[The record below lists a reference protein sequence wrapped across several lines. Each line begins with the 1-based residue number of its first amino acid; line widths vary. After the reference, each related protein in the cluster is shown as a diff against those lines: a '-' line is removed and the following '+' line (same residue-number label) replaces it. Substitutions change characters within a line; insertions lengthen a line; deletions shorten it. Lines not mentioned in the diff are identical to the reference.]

1 MSNRHTFARVS
12 VSALIAILGLSISM
26 LTFAEESS
34 SSTSSS
40 SGSSE
45 SSGSS
50 ASSIP
55 GFGTLTIEQKNSSE
69 QQVFGNWTL
78 LTPSQQNASGSS
90 VSWTQANM
98 PAGSYT
104 LIVTPPKGVTTS
116 IRSYLGTEQVEYVQR
131 PQLTFKIENGQSIR
145 IVINYTLTRTGDISV
160 QSDPAGIEFTIT
172 GPNSFTKKGTTPDSF
187 AGVSEGQYSVQFGTV
202 EGCNTPAR
210 MSQQLEEGGRASFS
224 VTIACAEADKIR
236 KREETKDD
244 KFVVISVDGEDIK
257 LRDVPQN
264 AWFSTYVFDAA
275 RRGVISGYRDETGKP
290 TGAFGPSNSV
300 TIAELA
306 KMAHKLAGI
315 GEESFSGKNPEN
327 PAAVGQWF
335 SPFIAS
341 AENRGWTIYK
351 DATIDPLRAAT
362 RSEVIMTFLQV
373 LDVPLKWQKGDLF
386 DDVTVR
392 TRFANAIETA
402 ARDGVVEGLKDE
414 KGNSLH
420 KFEPEGAINRAE
432 ISKIINKVFDEYK
445 GTSRSSSSQT
455 RTR

>member
-34 SSTSSS
+34 SSATS

-45 SSGSS
+45 SSTSS
-50 ASSIP
+50 VSSVS
-55 GFGTLTIEQKNSSE
+55 GFGTVTIEQKNSSA
-69 QQVFGNWTL
+69 QQAFGSWTL
-78 LTPSQQNASGSS
+78 LTPSQQNGSGSA
-90 VSWTQANM
+90 VSWTQGNM
-98 PAGSYT
+98 AAGTYT

-131 PQLTFKIENGQSIR
+131 PQLTFKLQDGQSIR
-145 IVINYTLTRTGDISV
+145 IVVNYTLTRTGDISV

-172 GPNSFTKKGTTPDSF
+172 GPNSFTEKGITPGSF

-202 EGCNTPAR
+202 AGCNTPAR
-210 MSQQLEEGGRASFS
+210 MSQQLVEGGRASFS

-244 KFVVISVDGEDIK
+244 KFVVISVDGADVK

-275 RRGVISGYRDETGKP
+275 RRGVISGYKDEAGVP

-306 KMAHKLAGI
+306 KMAHRLAGI

-341 AENRGWTIYK
+341 AESRGWTIYK
-351 DATIDPLRAAT
+351 DATVDPLRPAT
-362 RSEVIMTFLQV
+362 RSEVVITFLQV

-402 ARDGVVEGLKDE
+402 ARDGVIDGLKDE

-420 KFEPEGAINRAE
+420 KFDPEGAINRAE

-445 GTSRSSSSQT
+445 GTIKSSSSSQK
-455 RTR
+455 RS